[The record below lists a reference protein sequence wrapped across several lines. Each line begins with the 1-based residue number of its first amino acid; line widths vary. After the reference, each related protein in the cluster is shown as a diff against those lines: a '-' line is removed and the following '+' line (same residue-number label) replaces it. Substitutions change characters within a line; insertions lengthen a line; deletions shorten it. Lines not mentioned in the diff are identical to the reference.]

1 MLRAAAASTPPLSA
15 EIRNKKNHL
24 PSNVAEGYV
33 DVIRKLS
40 RSGTSASPSG
50 NLFATGKQ
58 LAERVPLALK
68 HFAEEAQ
75 VSPS

>member
-1 MLRAAAASTPPLSA
+1 MPRLPAPHRFLQKE
-15 EIRNKKNHL
+15 EIKKNNL